1 MKKNLFLI
9 FLFVVLSHLAS
20 FSQAKSLLDSV
31 RNFDIDVS
39 KYRVYPINI
48 NSNNSDYAPVTNG
61 RQLYFTSGRKSQLG
75 IVLESDEDL
84 LDLYVSEKID
94 SITFT
99 EPQYLSK
106 ILNTPYNDGPASLNE
121 DMDFI
126 VYGSNIH
133 HQIKYDLLN
142 SEYKVL
148 QLYGSEKV
156 NFEWEKPTILN
167 FCYDTISYFHPTLN
181 KTGDTLYFASN
192 LPGGYGGIDLYRSI
206 LDSNLWTVPENL
218 GSKINS
224 AYNEVFPFIS
234 DEHILYFSSDDPT
247 GFGGLDI
254 YTINLDYIEQS
265 KRALLDKE
273 VNSEMD
279 DFGICYDVQAEN
291 GYFSS
296 NRLSEQKDDIFYFY
310 NKYSKFRNC
319 KTFVKP
325 SYCYT
330 FYEENSLEENDT
342 LGLIY
347 EWDLGDG
354 TKIKGLEAKHCYRK
368 SGEYLIELNIIE
380 EASGALFYNDAS
392 FEFEIEDSSQIYI
405 NCPDTIGINK
415 LTEIDN
421 VGSNLDGYS
430 IIKSHWNF
438 GDQTYSKGRS
448 GLHIYDFMGEFDIK
462 LAVTAINENTQLE
475 EQFCVSKKVIISD
488 FESQGNNI
496 FVEGQGFSN
505 ANRSSQKKK
514 ISSASTVSDSDSLNY
529 KLFLG
534 SSRQKIPLSHSLF
547 KDLDKVSE
555 SYQDSLYM
563 YTSGNYKSMT
573 QSLSNFK
580 KAKKNGFESA
590 AVVGFEGEEIIK
602 HQARVLDRILIDTLE
617 VKQMANLYAQERN
630 IDIPYKKTFELQNIR
645 SYEAEEGA
653 DFRVFLGNS
662 KVRIPLN
669 DRMFKGLAKVDEE
682 QIYNMYS
689 YTSGSYN
696 SVNNALKNYF
706 LAIENGFEDAVVLKY
721 KEGNLLADHKMQYN
735 KIVINYDEIAAL
747 DEALMAES
755 ETRVYFKFN
764 NYFVGKVYF
773 STLDSIAH
781 ILKTNNDYTLDVY
794 SYTDTVGNHDYNMKL
809 SVKRANSVKN
819 YLVKKDVALKR
830 IRMIPLGESKT
841 NNKHKD
847 EDAKLNRRVSLFL
860 RKAFEYEK

>member
-9 FLFVVLSHLAS
+9 FLLVVLYNLAS

-31 RNFDIDVS
+31 QNFDIDVS

-48 NSNNSDYAPVTNG
+48 NSNNSDFAPVTNG
-61 RQLYFTSGRKSQLG
+61 RQMYFTSGRKTQLG

-94 SITFT
+94 SITFS
-99 EPQYLSK
+99 EPQYFSN

-126 VYGSNIH
+126 VYGSNINN
-133 HQIKYDLLN
+133 QIKYDLFN
-142 SEYKVL
+142 STYKVL
-148 QLYGSEKV
+148 QLYASKKV
-156 NFEWEKPTILN
+156 DFEWEKPAILN
-167 FCYDTISYFHPTLN
+167 FCYDSISYFHPTLN

-218 GSKINS
+218 GPKVNS
-224 AYNEVFPFIS
+224 AFNEVFPFIS
-234 DEHILYFSSDDPT
+234 VENILYFSSDDPS

-254 YTINLDYIEQS
+254 YSINLNYIEKS
-265 KRALLDKE
+265 KRAQVDKE

-296 NRLSEQKDDIFYFY
+296 NRLSKQKDDIFYFY

-319 KTFVKP
+319 KPFVKP

-342 LGLIY
+342 LGLVY

-354 TKIKGLEAKHCYRK
+354 TKIQGLEAKHCYRK

-421 VGSNLDGYS
+421 VGSALDGYS

-448 GLHIYDFMGEFDIK
+448 GLHIYDFKGEFEIK

-475 EQFCVSKKVIISD
+475 EQFCISKKVMISD
-488 FESQGNNI
+488 YESQGNNI
-496 FVEGQGFSN
+496 FVEGQDFTNGLSE
-505 ANRSSQKKK
+505 SKKK
-514 ISSASTVSDSDSLNY
+514 EIASKTTGLDSDSLNY

-555 SYQDSLYM
+555 SYEDSLYK

-573 QSLSNFK
+573 QSLANFK
-580 KAKKNGFESA
+580 KAKKNGFEAA
-590 AVVGFEGEEIIK
+590 AVVGFEGDEIIK
-602 HQARVLDRILIDTLE
+602 HQTRALERILIDTLE
-617 VKQMANLYAQERN
+617 VKQMANLYAIERD

-645 SYEAEEGA
+645 SYEAEGGS

-662 KVRIPLN
+662 KVRIPLS
-669 DRMFKGLAKVDEE
+669 DKMFKGLSKIDEE
-682 QIYNMYS
+682 KIYNMYR

-696 SVNNALKNYF
+696 SVNSALKNYF
-706 LAIENGFEDAVVLKY
+706 VAIENGFKESVVIKFKGDELIA
-721 KEGNLLADHKMQYN
+721 ENQMLYN
-735 KIVINYDEIAAL
+735 KIVINYEEISELDDAL
-747 DEALMAES
+747 IAES
-755 ETRVYFKFN
+755 ESRVYFKFN

-781 ILKTNNDYTLDVY
+781 ILKTNDDYTLDVY

-819 YLVKKDVALKR
+819 YLVKKGVALKR
-830 IRMIPLGESKT
+830 LRMIPLGESKT
-841 NNKHKD
+841 NNKHEE
-847 EDAKLNRRVSLFL
+847 EDARLHRRVSLFL
-860 RKAFEYEK
+860 RKAFDYEK